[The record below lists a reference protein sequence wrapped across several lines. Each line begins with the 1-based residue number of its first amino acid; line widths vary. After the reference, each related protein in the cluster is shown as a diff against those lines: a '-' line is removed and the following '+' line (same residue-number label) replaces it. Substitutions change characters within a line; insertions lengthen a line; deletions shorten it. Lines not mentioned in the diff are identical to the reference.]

1 MRNKKKLTVQR
12 IPNNNMVPNASF
24 ATSNHYTPF
33 DSIDD
38 GLECFLFTDQLIAF
52 VCCIDIY
59 YRTIKYLLLLF
70 VVGVDD
76 TAKQCGIAVLV
87 DSMLLLSIVL
97 VGSGAMLV
105 ALSMMIT
112 QMRLNREKA
121 EDRR

>member
-1 MRNKKKLTVQR
+1 MRYKKKLTVQR
-12 IPNNNMVPNASF
+12 IPNNNMVPNSSF

-38 GLECFLFTDQLIAF
+38 GLECFLFTDQVIAF

-59 YRTIKYLLLLF
+59 YQTIKYLLLLF

-87 DSMLLLSIVL
+87 DSMLLSIVL
-97 VGSGAMLV
+97 VGSGTVLV
-105 ALSMMIT
+105 AFSMMIT
-112 QMRLNREKA
+112 QI
-121 EDRR
+121 

>member
-1 MRNKKKLTVQR
+1 MRYKKKLTVQR

-38 GLECFLFTDQLIAF
+38 GLECFLFTAQLIAF

-70 VVGVDD
+70 VGVGVDD

-87 DSMLLLSIVL
+87 DSMLLSIVL
-97 VGSGAMLV
+97 VGSGTVLLAF
-105 ALSMMIT
+105 SMMIT
-112 QMRLNREKA
+112 QMSLNRKKE
-121 EDRR
+121 EELR